1 MQTLADHQSL
11 LLAAL
16 SHMLAMVQ
24 AIAGQ
29 TIRSVSSLEAF
40 QETFSGRL
48 MALAGVH
55 SLLTE
60 SSWRGAALQTV
71 VAEAL
76 KPFELA
82 DRISLIGPDVGLTA
96 KSALVFSLILH
107 ELVTNATK
115 YGALSTPDGRVKL
128 VWQIVGVGTE
138 RVLRLRWRETGGPEV
153 APPGQPGFGLTLIE
167 RSVAYD
173 LDGKVKFDFE
183 PHGLRC
189 VLLLPYRQDNFQDV
203 SEGGNAAA

>member
-1 MQTLADHQSL
+1 
-11 LLAAL
+11 
-16 SHMLAMVQ
+16 
-24 AIAGQ
+24 
-29 TIRSVSSLEAF
+29 
-40 QETFSGRL
+40 

-76 KPFELA
+76 KPFESA
-82 DRISLIGPDVGLTA
+82 DRISFTGPDVGLTA

-115 YGALSTPDGRVKL
+115 YGALSTPEGRVKL

-153 APPGQPGFGLTLIE
+153 APPGHPGFGLTLIE
-167 RSVAYD
+167 RSAAYD

-183 PHGLRC
+183 PDGLRC